1 MRKLGIIGGMS
12 WVSTASYYDRIN
24 RDIRRKTSPMTSA
37 PLLVDSLNF
46 AELYNLLEQDE
57 WDRAAEVLISSAR
70 GLETCGAEGL
80 IIAANSMHRVYD
92 RVADSVDIP
101 VLHIADCVGRDMAK
115 ANCTSAALLGTR
127 NVMMEDFYRERLVV
141 EDIELLP
148 PNMDIVETLDTIIY
162 DELMHGKVRRDSER
176 ELRTMITNLEKA
188 GAEAVVMACT
198 ELDLL
203 IDTDANVLPIFDS
216 GHIHAAAAADWIIG
230 EQPAQT
236 DTPAG

>member
-1 MRKLGIIGGMS
+1 LRKLGIIGGMS

-127 NVMMEDFYRERLVV
+127 NVMTEGFYRHRLASHGV
-141 EDIELLP
+141 ELTP
-148 PNMDIVETLDTIIY
+148 PDLDNVEALDRIIY
-162 DELMHGKVRRDSER
+162 QQLMLGKVSRDAER
-176 ELRTMITNLEKA
+176 ALKTMITRKEQA
-188 GAEAVVMACT
+188 GAKAIVLACT
-198 ELDLL
+198 ELEMVVDVE
-203 IDTDANVLPIFDS
+203 ANVLPIFDS
-216 GHIHAAAAADWIIG
+216 LRAHCAAASEWILG
-230 EQPAQT
+230 WDEPAV
-236 DTPAG
+236 